1 MKKTFMELFWIFAI
15 ITFTLL
21 YVCGRWLYCCKQRN
35 DAIKN
40 RKNLKRLYIVKDCA
54 TGDQL
59 VVEMNNDFAIIE
71 GTTLE

>member
-1 MKKTFMELFWIFAI
+1 MDLFWIFAI

-21 YVCGRWLYCCKQRN
+21 YVCGRWLYCCKQRYA
-35 DAIKN
+35 AIKN
-40 RKNLKRLYIVKDCA
+40 GGKIEKRLYIVKDCA

-59 VVEMNNDFAIIE
+59 VVEMNNNFAIIE

>member
-1 MKKTFMELFWIFAI
+1 MDLFWICAI
-15 ITFTLL
+15 ISITTF
-21 YVCGRWLYCCKQRN
+21 YVCGRWLYCYNQRYA
-35 DAIKN
+35 AIKN
-40 RKNLKRLYIVKDCA
+40 GDKIEKRLYIVKDCA